1 LLERFLI
8 ARPVPIFSGSAPVL
22 KEKSMPIVSVI
33 YPRGDGATFD
43 FNYYERTHLPL
54 VVSLWAEAGLTGAE
68 ALRGTAAADGS
79 EASFVAIALLRF
91 ASMDAFRAAMG
102 GPHAAEIIG
111 DVANFTNIQPVI
123 QINEPIGKGK

>member
-1 LLERFLI
+1 
-8 ARPVPIFSGSAPVL
+8 
-22 KEKSMPIVSVI
+22 MPIVSVI
-33 YPRGDGATFD
+33 YPRREGATFD
-43 FNYYERTHLPL
+43 FDYYQRTHLPL

-79 EASFVAIALLRF
+79 KSPFVTIALLRF
-91 ASMDAFRAAMG
+91 GSMDGFQAAMG

-123 QINEPIGKGK
+123 QINEPIGKDK